1 MAANERQDELDERNL
16 STPADSSAGEE
27 DVDEA
32 FDYVQKLIARMN
44 SKNGE
49 TPSSPTPAAKPKTA
63 ATKPAAPKPA
73 APKPTAQSTAAIIAN
88 VPHAPDSQGD
98 DGSQTICVDVA
109 PATTGTSSPGTPAV
123 KLPVEE
129 PVEAVA
135 AVEPTTEQSSRRSFT
150 KSVPDSADDLK
161 RLREAANLT
170 TRDALYYFNCKASI
184 LRCYTCLIIMFAM
197 LATSLL
203 LTIVS
208 QKTSLL
214 ASGASIATLAVSGAF
229 YGYYVILMTRILRS
243 K

>member
-16 STPADSSAGEE
+16 STPADSSDAEE

-44 SKNGE
+44 SKNDD
-49 TPSSPTPAAKPKTA
+49 TPSSPKPAAKPKTA
-63 ATKPAAPKPA
+63 ATKPA
-73 APKPTAQSTAAIIAN
+73 PKPTAPSSASIIAN
-88 VPHAPDSQGD
+88 VPQAPESQGE

-214 ASGASIATLAVSGAF
+214 ASGASIATLAVSAAF

>member
-16 STPADSSAGEE
+16 STTADSSDAEE

-44 SKNGE
+44 SKNDD
-49 TPSSPTPAAKPKTA
+49 TPSSPKPTAKPTSVA
-63 ATKPAAPKPA
+63 AKPAAPKPA
-73 APKPTAQSTAAIIAN
+73 APKPTAPSSASIIAN
-88 VPHAPDSQGD
+88 VALEPDSQGD
-98 DGSQTICVDVA
+98 DGSQTICVDIA
-109 PATTGTSSPGTPAV
+109 PATGASTPGTSAANH
-123 KLPVEE
+123 PVGE
-129 PVEAVA
+129 PVDPMA
-135 AVEPTTEQSSRRSFT
+135 AVEATPEQSSRRSFT

-214 ASGASIATLAVSGAF
+214 ASSASIATLAVSAAF
-229 YGYYVILMTRILRS
+229 YGYYVMLMTRILRS